1 MNIGIIMS
9 GFGGQGVMSMGQVVC
24 YAGLAEGKEVSWL
37 PSYGPEMRGGTA
49 NCMVVVSDE
58 PVGSPIVSR
67 PDALIIM
74 NRPSLD
80 RFEGLLKPGGLM
92 VINTSMCDKEP
103 TRKDIQVVKVPA
115 TDIASE
121 LGNIRV
127 ANMVALGAFLAVK
140 PIVKIES
147 IVEALQ
153 EHLPEHQKKH
163 VPLNKLALE
172 TGAAR
177 AREQMPRDRVS
188 A

>member
-1 MNIGIIMS
+1 MNIGIVMS

-37 PSYGPEMRGGTA
+37 PSYGPEMRGGA
-49 NCMVVVSDE
+49 AYCMVVVGDE
-58 PVGSPIVSR
+58 PVGSPVVPK

-80 RFEGLLKPGGLM
+80 RFEGTLKPGGLL
-92 VINTSMCDKEP
+92 ILNTSMCDREP
-103 TRKDIQVVKVPA
+103 SRKDITVVKVPA
-115 TDIASE
+115 TDTASE

-127 ANMVALGAFLAVK
+127 ANMVALGAFLAMKPVVK
-140 PIVKIES
+140 VDS

-163 VPLNKLALE
+163 VPLNRRALE
-172 TGAAR
+172 AGVAK
-177 AREQMPRDRVS
+177 AREQVP